1 MRFRKYFL
9 SFFYLY
15 SSLSF
20 SVDCNVYKLLDH
32 PSLATNNQFWTEYSA
47 LSGSGQISE
56 RALGELLKK
65 HNVPVEVQSPVAG
78 RPASTP
84 RDPIRYSSSKVA
96 NKQISSLSPVLKKN
110 YSDFMT
116 IMSDRSGIQVLYA
129 NPGRWRMEKI
139 QAEKGT
145 YSVRL
150 NGGVRVHFR
159 LEKDEV
165 HVLQVNA
172 DDVHNL

>member
-1 MRFRKYFL
+1 MRFRKFFL
-9 SFFYLY
+9 SLFYIY
-15 SSLSF
+15 SGLSF
-20 SVDCNVYKLLDH
+20 SIDCNVYKLLDH
-32 PSLATNNQFWTEYSA
+32 PSLASNNQFWAEYST
-47 LSGSGQISE
+47 LSGNGQISE

-65 HNVPVEVQSPVAG
+65 HNVPVEAPSSAAG
-78 RPASTP
+78 KTSATSLEPM
-84 RDPIRYSSSKVA
+84 RYSASKVA
-96 NKQISSLSPVLKKN
+96 NKQISTLSPVLKKN